1 MDVDVDESSTSVS
14 DSDHRGSIAS
24 LSIFSDFETQELP
37 EEECLEENNSE
48 VASNHSDRG
57 GAIVNVEQAVENQR
71 DHEEDAI
78 DVDEEENLLEVAS
91 DSSVANTASLLG
103 GSDSESMVDERDF
116 AINSDDEEDENL
128 LEVFS
133 DSSESLYDERDF
145 ASSSDEGEVASVL
158 NEEEGDGDDP
168 FQYSLEE
175 PILIVM
181 SSDDGSEVASEHEE
195 ELEEAI
201 LEEEP
206 IDVERSEVGSEH
218 SEHSL
223 ENVID
228 TPQYSTED
236 HWWIEF
242 SSDEESEV
250 ASDNEEQI
258 DGVQSEGTS
267 EHSLDD
273 INDPP
278 KYSTDD
284 PILVEVSSV
293 DSNEDI
299 AEYNDEEVFVDHD
312 VTMNDLTSTSTSD
325 LSAEE
330 NEELRRNNEF
340 LQSAP
345 VASTISDS
353 APSLTPSEDAEFK
366 IFIQRTREWEA
377 RVNGQEVAVDQLEV
391 PEVAPDM
398 LEEQVVAVE
407 QALGIGNVE
416 NHLDVVI
423 ANGGIQPQ
431 LRSYQITHDWL
442 HNFQNHF

>member
-1 MDVDVDESSTSVS
+1 MNSSNRSSSSNSEHLNFQPNNPFDDPIGEVELAMDIDVCGSSTSGSDHCFSTASVSIIS
-14 DSDHRGSIAS
+14 DSES
-24 LSIFSDFETQELP
+24 QELSD
-37 EEECLEENNSE
+37 LEENDSE
-48 VASNHSDRG
+48 SSSNHSDRG
-57 GAIVNVEQAVENQR
+57 GAIINVEQVVENQR
-71 DHEEDAI
+71 DLEEDAI
-78 DVDEEENLLEVAS
+78 DDV
-91 DSSVANTASLLG
+91 
-103 GSDSESMVDERDF
+103 
-116 AINSDDEEDENL
+116 EDENL
-128 LEVFS
+128 LDGFS
-133 DSSESLYDERDF
+133 NSSESSYDERDF
-145 ASSSDEGEVASVL
+145 ASSSDDGEVASVP
-158 NEEEGDGDDP
+158 NEEVGEGNDL
-168 FQYSLEE
+168 FQYSLED
-175 PILIVM
+175 PTYIVM

-195 ELEEAI
+195 ELEEAT

-206 IDVERSEVGSEH
+206 VDVDRSEVGSEH

-228 TPQYSTED
+228 PPNYSTENPG
-236 HWWIEF
+236 WLEL
-242 SSDEESEV
+242 SSDEDSEV
-250 ASDNEEQI
+250 ASETEKNP
-258 DGVQSEGTS
+258 S
-267 EHSLDD
+267 
-273 INDPP
+273 
-278 KYSTDD
+278 
-284 PILVEVSSV
+284 LVEVSSD

-299 AEYNDEEVFVDHD
+299 AEYNDEEVFMDHD

-330 NEELRRNNEF
+330 NEELMRNNEF

-431 LRSYQITHDWL
+431 LRSYQITYNWL
-442 HNFQNHF
+442 HNFHNHF